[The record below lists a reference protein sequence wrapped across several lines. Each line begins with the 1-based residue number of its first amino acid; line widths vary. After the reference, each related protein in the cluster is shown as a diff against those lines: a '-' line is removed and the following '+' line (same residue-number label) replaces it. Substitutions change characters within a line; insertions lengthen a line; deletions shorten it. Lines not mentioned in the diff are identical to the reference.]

1 MSEGERARMGDP
13 IVARSKAA
21 ANDCDS
27 DQEFLN
33 LADFKE
39 NAELEVNQA
48 QALTEDE
55 ERIRHYKQ

>member
-1 MSEGERARMGDP
+1 MGDP
-13 IVARSKAA
+13 IVARRKAA

-48 QALTEDE
+48 QLTEDE
-55 ERIRHYKQ
+55 ERIRHYKR

>member
-1 MSEGERARMGDP
+1 MGDP
-13 IVARSKAA
+13 IVARRKAA